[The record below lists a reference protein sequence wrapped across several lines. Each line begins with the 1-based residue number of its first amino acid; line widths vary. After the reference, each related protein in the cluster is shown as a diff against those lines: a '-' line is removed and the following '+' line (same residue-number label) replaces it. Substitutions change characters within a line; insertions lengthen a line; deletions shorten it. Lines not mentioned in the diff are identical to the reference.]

1 MIEDLLLFGF
11 SNVGVVVLGI
21 KLALPEIDLCILL
34 LDQLYEV
41 LILLHEM
48 GVLSQQ
54 QLDLFLEVV
63 DLLTFTDLEQKLLVY
78 SYQLGFQLSHPMPP
92 LRTITR
98 KVWGR
103 IARR

>member
-1 MIEDLLLFGF
+1 VLLVLDIEMIEDLLLFGF

-63 DLLTFTDLEQKLLVY
+63 DLLILPHLKHKFFVQSQQFAL
-78 SYQLGFQLSHPMPP
+78 
-92 LRTITR
+92 
-98 KVWGR
+98 
-103 IARR
+103 